1 MPARRDINSICVIGS
16 GPIVIGQACEFDY
29 AGCQAL
35 KVLRE
40 DGYRTIVVNSN
51 PATIMT
57 DPGFADRTYIE
68 PLDLEGVADVL
79 RRERPDAL
87 LPTLG
92 GQTALNLAIELD
104 AAGVLEEL
112 GVELLGARVDVI
124 RRAEDRQLFRDAVQ
138 SCGLE
143 VPESRIVESFADL
156 DGAPVPAVVRPAF
169 TLGGHGGG
177 FADDA
182 EALHRQV
189 ERGLAES
196 PIGQV
201 LVEQSIRGWDEFE
214 LEVIRDRADN
224 VVIVCS
230 IENLDPMGVHTGDS
244 VTVAPQMTL
253 PDEAYQELRDA
264 AAAVVRAVGVET
276 GGSNIQFARHRD
288 TGQLRVIEM
297 NPRVS
302 RSSALASK
310 ATGYPIAKVAAKLA
324 VGYTLDEIPNDL
336 TKTTPASFEPTL
348 DYVVVKFPRFAFEKF
363 PGADPTLGTQM
374 KSVGEAMGIGRTFTE
389 AFLKA
394 FGSREL
400 DPGSPTPW
408 ATIDDLPEGLHP
420 WFVEQL
426 EAAKRELRTGDIRRA
441 KRAGW
446 GDDSIGAA
454 WGTSGD
460 DVRRTRYA
468 RGIKPAYRR
477 VDSCGGEV
485 DAGSNYLYSTW
496 GEEDEGPPAST
507 KPRVVILGSGP
518 NRIGQGIEFDYC
530 CVHAVQT
537 FRRLGYEAVM
547 VNCNPETV
555 STDYDTSDR
564 LYFEPLSPEEVLA
577 VLDREKPVG
586 VVTQF
591 GGQTPLRL
599 ARHIEAGGYRILGT
613 PHAAIDLAED
623 REQFGAL
630 ARELGVR
637 CPPWATVESVEEA
650 LAAAREIGYPVLV
663 RPSYV
668 LGGRAMRVCDGEDDL
683 RAAMA
688 AVSGPVLVDSFVE
701 NAIEIDVDALCDG
714 TDVFIGA
721 VMQHVEEAGVHSG
734 DSSCVLPA
742 QSLTLANALEVEHVV
757 RRLGPALGVVGL
769 LNVQLAI
776 ADQTVYVLEA
786 NPRLAHGPVREQG
799 DRRQP
804 RRGGVPPGARRPAR
818 RPGPHAAASDRG
830 QRQGGRAALRAVPR
844 RRPGARARDALDR
857 GGDGD
862 RVRPSHRVRK
872 GRARRGPAPTDLG
885 RRLPL
890 GARRGQDEHRTDCG
904 RARRARLRA
913 RRDDGDCAD
922 AACRRPRRGR
932 GREGRRRG
940 AGGGDRRRP
949 DPRASL
955 QPRRQ
960 HAAGIRRP
968 CRRLPHPRGCARRP
982 RSLHHDD
989 LRRRRG
995 RPRHRERSRRGDVV
1009 PAGATGGLRLRR
1021 KRLERAHRT
1030 THGRLERA
1038 DRSLSADSSAAL
1050 RARGRNAGTVLH
1062 AGGARSAAAASVQPL
1077 PGAGGRARVPR
1088 RPDRRRD
1095 ACDRRARAR

>member
-1 MPARRDINSICVIGS
+1 MPARRDIESICVIGS

-68 PLDLEGVADVL
+68 PLDFEGVTDVL

-92 GQTALNLAIELD
+92 GQTALNLAVQLHE
-104 AAGVLEEL
+104 AGVLEEL
-112 GVELLGARVDVI
+112 GVELLGAPVEVI
-124 RRAEDRQLFRDAVQ
+124 HRAEDRELFRAAVQ

-143 VPESRIVESFADL
+143 VPSSRIVTSLADL
-156 DGAPVPAVVRPAF
+156 EDVPVPAVVRPAF

-177 FADDA
+177 FADDLD
-182 EALHRQV
+182 ALHRQV
-189 ERGLAES
+189 ERGLTES
-196 PIGQV
+196 PINQV
-201 LVEQSIRGWDEFE
+201 LVEESVRGWDEFE
-214 LEVIRDRADN
+214 LEVIRDRNDN

-253 PDEAYQELRDA
+253 SDEAYQELRDA
-264 AAAVVRAVGVET
+264 AAAVIRAVGVET
-276 GGSNIQFARHRD
+276 GGSNIQFARHRE
-288 TGQLRVIEM
+288 TGELRLIEM

-363 PGADPTLGTQM
+363 PGADQSLGTQM
-374 KSVGEAMGIGRTFTE
+374 KSVGESMGIGRTFSE

-400 DPGSPTPW
+400 EPGAASPW
-408 ATIDDLPEGLHP
+408 ATLDDVPEGVHP
-420 WFVEQL
+420 WFL
-426 EAAKRELRTGDIRRA
+426 EELEHARRELHTRDIWRA

-454 WGTSGD
+454 WGITAPELREQRLAQG
-460 DVRRTRYA
+460 VR
-468 RGIKPAYRR
+468 PSYRR
-477 VDSCGGEV
+477 VDSCAGEV
-485 DAGSNYLYSTW
+485 EAGSNYFYSTW
-496 GEEDEGPPAST
+496 GEADEELPPPT
-507 KPRVVILGSGP
+507 RPRVVIIGSGP

-577 VLDREKPVG
+577 VLDREQPVG

-599 ARHIEAGGYRILGT
+599 ARWIEGAGYTIMGT

-623 REQFGAL
+623 RERFGAL

-637 CPPWATVESVEEA
+637 CPPWATVEGEEEA
-650 LAAAREIGYPVLV
+650 LAAAAEIGYPVLV

-668 LGGRAMRVCDGEDDL
+668 LGGRAMRICYDEDAL
-683 RAAMA
+683 REAMG
-688 AVSGPVLVDSFVE
+688 AVTGAVLLDRFIE
-701 NAIEIDVDALCDG
+701 NAVEIDVDALCDG
-714 TDVFIGA
+714 EDVHIGA

-734 DSSCVLPA
+734 DSACVLPA

-769 LNVQLAI
+769 LNVQLAV
-776 ADQTVYVLEA
+776 ADSQVYVLET
-786 NPRLAHGPVREQG
+786 NPRASRTVPFASKATGVNLVEAACRLAAGEKLRDLGLE
-799 DRRQP
+799 
-804 RRGGVPPGARRPAR
+804 PPRPAEVSVKAAVLPFSR
-818 RPGPHAAASDRG
+818 FPGSDPVLGPEMRSTGEVMASAADLPTAFAKAERAAGRPLPTSGTAFLSVRDSDKPSAAPVAAALAGLGFDLVATVGTARVL
-830 QRQGGRAALRAVPR
+830 RAAGLEVEEVAKVADAADDEQTVVDLIKEHRCNLIVNTPQGS
-844 RRPGARARDALDR
+844 GARA
-857 GGDGD
+857 DGY
-862 RVRPSHRVRK
+862 RI
-872 GRARRGPAPTDLG
+872 
-885 RRLPL
+885 
-890 GARRGQDEHRTDCG
+890 
-904 RARRARLRA
+904 
-913 RRDDGDCAD
+913 
-922 AACRRPRRGR
+922 
-932 GREGRRRG
+932 RE
-940 AGGGDRRRP
+940 
-949 DPRASL
+949 
-955 QPRRQ
+955 
-960 HAAGIRRP
+960 
-968 CRRLPHPRGCARRP
+968 
-982 RSLHHDD
+982 
-989 LRRRRG
+989 
-995 RPRHRERSRRGDVV
+995 
-1009 PAGATGGLRLRR
+1009 
-1021 KRLERAHRT
+1021 
-1030 THGRLERA
+1030 
-1038 DRSLSADSSAAL
+1038 AAL
-1050 RARGRNAGTVLH
+1050 AARVPCITTISG
-1062 AGGARSAAAASVQPL
+1062 AAAAVH
-1077 PGAGGRARVPR
+1077 AIAN
-1088 RPDRRRD
+1088 
-1095 ACDRRARAR
+1095 ARAETALSLQERHGG